1 LEVRVHRRAL
11 ITLTPEE
18 QEQFLKVSKT
28 IILCTIDHRGYP
40 HAVPMW
46 YVEDDSVVWMTTYRK
61 SQKVMN
67 IRRNPKVA
75 LLLESG
81 TTYETLKGLMIRGR
95 AQIIDD
101 LDTCVSILSRIHQK
115 MSGALSA
122 NLEEAMRAQARKRV
136 ALRVAPERVS
146 SWDHAKLGGAY

>member
-1 LEVRVHRRAL
+1 MHRRAL

-18 QEQFLKVSKT
+18 QRQFLETSKT
-28 IILCTIDHRGYP
+28 IILCTIDRHGYP

-46 YVEDDSVVWMTTYRK
+46 YVTDGDAVLMTTYRK

-75 LLLESG
+75 LLIESG
-81 TTYETLKGLMIRGR
+81 TTYETLKGLMIRGE
-95 AQIIDD
+95 AEIIDD
-101 LDTCVSILSRIHQK
+101 LETCVSILSRIHQK
-115 MSGALSA
+115 MSGSLSP

-136 ALRVAPERVS
+136 ALRIAPRRVS
-146 SWDHAKLGGAY
+146 SWDHAKLGGVY